1 MFSFSC
7 SNEGPTQV
15 TSKDVFI
22 WRGARLSPTLNFS
35 HFPKWEVNNNKSL
48 LNAPKTL
55 NSLECDQII
64 TSSFNISLIK
74 SSTQSLNEAQPTQV
88 TSKDV
93 FIWRGARLS
102 PTLNFSHFPKWEVN
116 NNKSLPNTPKTL
128 NSLECDQIITISSNV
143 SLIKSSTQ
151 SLNEAQPS
159 QLVHVH
165 DLLKWVSLS
174 FFAFCQLTLFL
185 LAASCP
191 SDQEFRYCDA
201 TCPQTC
207 GDLKNKQ
214 ACQK

>member
-7 SNEGPTQV
+7 SNEG
-15 TSKDVFI
+15 
-22 WRGARLSPTLNFS
+22 
-35 HFPKWEVNNNKSL
+35 
-48 LNAPKTL
+48 
-55 NSLECDQII
+55 
-64 TSSFNISLIK
+64 
-74 SSTQSLNEAQPTQV
+74 PTQV

-128 NSLECDQIITISSNV
+128 NSLECDQIITSSSNI

-165 DLLKWVSLS
+165 DLLNG
-174 FFAFCQLTLFL
+174 FL
-185 LAASCP
+185 CP
-191 SDQEFRYCDA
+191 SLLSASLLYFFLQRVVQVVKSSDTVMQLARRHVGILKTNKLARSKSHSFVAYRCFRFA
-201 TCPQTC
+201 P
-207 GDLKNKQ
+207 K
-214 ACQK
+214 